1 MQELCL
7 VVQPG
12 RHHSTQHCAN
22 GEFMLEYAKG
32 YAGIGSV
39 SATARRVRSQQ
50 HQRFVLHVQKAAF
63 ESPYAEGA
71 ASVTMYIVHR
81 CTFLRYFRYVRYLP
95 TCTFPGDPFISI
107 LDSCGR
113 RVAHVVQPSGTATPI
128 LLRKREHHSW
138 LGVSCHGRRAPW
150 RVDVLDSLVCPSS
163 F

>member
-81 CTFLRYFRYVRYLP
+81 CTL
-95 TCTFPGDPFISI
+95 CGIS
-107 LDSCGR
+107 
-113 RVAHVVQPSGTATPI
+113 ATSGTYLHAPFQGTPSSRFSI
-128 LLRKREHHSW
+128 RVGEGWLMWFSLLELPHPFSY
-138 LGVSCHGRRAPW
+138 VSESTIPH
-150 RVDVLDSLVCPSS
+150 VLDSLVCPSS